1 MRGLLERVDSLL
13 SSDSDP
19 QVRFH
24 LCTPPRRA
32 GAFREGG
39 LQCRALTCNP
49 VYTCS
54 RPPPHHGGQRALGLL
69 GALGALNARATS
81 RPPPALLAQ
90 VVANCLYVLQQAGML
105 EGRVTR
111 QLVISLLNHI
121 RSFRCSPPPPSPPFL
136 LPPSCEQAAGRGAA
150 AGCLCEA
157 TLLPAHPPA
166 SWGKGQVHHT
176 CPARISLPAVPP
188 PCSDWAQ
195 CFVLELVSGYQPAGE
210 QERFDILEVGA
221 SAKFRSFS
229 IASWACARYQR
240 QKGLMSGQLGTAHS
254 PRRDWCAPVGDAE
267 HQSRAACRLVEAGS
281 RVLSATRPFTS
292 PNAATLRDHPRR
304 CSILGSTTQT
314 AP

>member
-121 RSFRCSPPPPSPPFL
+121 RSFRCSPPPPPPRFCFL
-136 LPPSCEQAAGRGAA
+136 PLVNKPLAEGQLRAASARPPCCPHTRLPPGAKDRYTTRA
-150 AGCLCEA
+150 QLAFRCL
-157 TLLPAHPPA
+157 PYPHP
-166 SWGKGQVHHT
+166 
-176 CPARISLPAVPP
+176 
-188 PCSDWAQ
+188 
-195 CFVLELVSGYQPAGE
+195 
-210 QERFDILEVGA
+210 
-221 SAKFRSFS
+221 
-229 IASWACARYQR
+229 
-240 QKGLMSGQLGTAHS
+240 
-254 PRRDWCAPVGDAE
+254 
-267 HQSRAACRLVEAGS
+267 
-281 RVLSATRPFTS
+281 
-292 PNAATLRDHPRR
+292 AATGRSAL
-304 CSILGSTTQT
+304 CWSL
-314 AP
+314 